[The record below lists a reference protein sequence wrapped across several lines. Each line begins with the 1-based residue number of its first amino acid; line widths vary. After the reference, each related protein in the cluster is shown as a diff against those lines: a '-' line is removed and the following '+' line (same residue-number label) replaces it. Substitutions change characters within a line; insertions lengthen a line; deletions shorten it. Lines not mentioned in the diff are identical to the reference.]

1 MWEKTETALGI
12 AEGMYGHDSRIITIN
27 MSEFKEPHKVS
38 SLIGSPPG
46 YVGYGEGGK
55 LTESVRKNPFSIVL
69 LDEIEKAHSDVQE
82 LFLQVFDKGIL
93 TDSEGIEVNFKNTII
108 IMTSNLGTK

>member
-1 MWEKTETALGI
+1 MGETALSI
-12 AEGMYGHDSRIITIN
+12 AEAIYGDENRVITIN
-27 MSEFKEPHKVS
+27 MSEFKEPHKVA

-55 LTESVRKNPFSIVL
+55 LTEKVRRNPYSIVL

-93 TDSEGIEVNFKNTII
+93 TDSEGIDVNFKNTI
-108 IMTSNLGTK
+108 